1 MKEWNKT
8 EEKLP
13 EKNVWV
19 EVKAEIFPNTTGH
32 ALLIDTEW
40 GTTEWLYGGMIHM
53 AIDMVKEWREIE
65 DKK

>member
-19 EVKAEIFPNTTGH
+19 KVKTKMFPNTIGH

-53 AIDMVKEWREIE
+53 AIDMIKEWREIE
-65 DKK
+65 E